1 MNELVNSVNKV
12 EEIILKSLSATDREI
27 LSKYV
32 SQQLELAT
40 NKIVQDGLKDIVKHI
55 ERGWTD
61 IEDSPYALSVK
72 HFGKNIFT
80 LTPFQHRVAYLCET
94 FDKVKNVF
102 DWEIY
107 PFLLS
112 APPLLED
119 KTLLTL
125 VGKVLNS
132 FRDML
137 GEGINFKGLP
147 NNDSYYES
155 HKKDY
160 SIVVEVHK
168 EFVKRDCQLLRELFD
183 DI

>member
-1 MNELVNSVNKV
+1 MVSKV
-12 EEIILKSLSATDREI
+12 EDLILKSLSATDREI
-27 LSKYV
+27 LLDYV

-55 ERGWTD
+55 KQGWTD

-72 HFGKNIFT
+72 YFEKNIFT
-80 LTPFQHRVAYLCET
+80 FTPFQNRVAYLCEV
-94 FDKVKNVF
+94 FDKVKNIF

-107 PFLLS
+107 PFLFA
-112 APPLLED
+112 APPAAED

-155 HKKDY
+155 HKRDY
-160 SIVVEVHK
+160 EIVVEVHK
-168 EFVKRDCQLLRELFD
+168 EFVRRDCQLLRELFEEL
-183 DI
+183 